1 MSKKTV
7 TGHHLFFCA
16 HERDSGH
23 CCMNKRSKKAQKH
36 AKRRIKQLGLKGDER
51 IRINQ
56 TDCLGVCSQ
65 GPVVIVY
72 PEGVWYRYQDKDDID
87 QIIEQHLVAGNIVKK
102 LEI

>member
-1 MSKKTV
+1 MSKKTA

-16 HERDSGH
+16 HERDGGN
-23 CCMNKRSKKAQKH
+23 CCMNKRSNKAQKH

-87 QIIEQHLVAGNIVKK
+87 QIIDQHLVAGKIVKK